1 MENLSIVND
10 IQVIFKMYNNA
21 KDKNILIYSIIENVK
36 NKISFKLEKFT
47 NSRKINRNINLKK
60 KKKNFLIRDI
70 GKII

>member
-36 NKISFKLEKFT
+36 NKISFNLEKFT
-47 NSRKINRNINLKK
+47 NFRKINRNIN
-60 KKKNFLIRDI
+60 F
-70 GKII
+70 

>member
-47 NSRKINRNINLKK
+47 NSRKINRNIN
-60 KKKNFLIRDI
+60 F
-70 GKII
+70 

>member
-10 IQVIFKMYNNA
+10 IQVIFRMYNNA

-47 NSRKINRNINLKK
+47 NSRKINRNIN
-60 KKKNFLIRDI
+60 F
-70 GKII
+70 

>member
-10 IQVIFKMYNNA
+10 IQIIFKMYNNA

-47 NSRKINRNINLKK
+47 NSRKINRNIN
-60 KKKNFLIRDI
+60 F
-70 GKII
+70 